1 MDSFSVRSGAFESVR
16 WTVLSIVG
24 EEAVSELYSF
34 TLHLLAPRAEFEGAA
49 SGGEVEPIELL
60 LVGQTVSF
68 RIDESGIERYGIVA
82 KARIEAP
89 VERNG
94 EALSRVRVEVV
105 PRAWLLTQRR
115 NSRIFQGVYVH
126 QIVSRVLAESG
137 VKHRWCLLNTYPK
150 RVYCTQY
157 DETDYEFVTR
167 LLAEEGI
174 LFFFD
179 HVDREQGFTGGPTP
193 TNPVPEASAW
203 ETASKVAGLIG
214 EVGREIGG
222 TVPGIL
228 GSAASM
234 VSDLFK
240 PKARDEES
248 DDPMILGVGSAGPGG
263 EGDVFVFIDQAAF
276 YPDSPSRH
284 KEQDSLTL
292 HLRDEGGLDGDHFY
306 RIAELASIEA
316 VRARRVEV
324 RDYDFRR
331 PMLLLQA
338 RAEGGTVALGTAR
351 DPVPGDPPLEIYAHH
366 GEYEKPEVNGQ
377 MADLHLQQARA
388 DALVMA
394 GRGWCPNLSPGH
406 AFQLQNGTAS
416 HLADGRFAVTR
427 VRHESFNNGFAQ
439 SPHSA
444 ATNLDGIVDGV
455 ARAIHEARATR
466 EPLGEEAIRALIR
479 NQIGPGH
486 QGNRTY
492 QNRFDCV
499 PAGLAYRPARPKR
512 ITRNVTESAT
522 VVGPVGMPSATREPV
537 DPTAPAQQ
545 VSAQEIY
552 TDRFGRVKIQFH
564 WDREGQWKENSSCW
578 VRVAQT
584 WAGAGFGF
592 QFVPRI
598 GMEVLVTFLGGDPD
612 RPVIIG
618 SLYNA
623 THLTPEPLPQRL
635 TRSGIRTQ
643 SSPGGGGFNELSF
656 EDAAG
661 VERVYIHAQKDLEE
675 VVNDSHNLNVKNN
688 QRVNVGASQQVGI
701 DVDQLVAVGQNQ
713 TTIVGKN
720 HSETVRGNH
729 TTNVIRNE
737 TGVVAGNSL
746 HTTLGVAA
754 RTVGTDDMTV
764 VEGDRN
770 VTVRGNLMTH
780 IGGRSAEQK
789 SSAVTYVNGS
799 SFLTATDRVLVKA
812 ETANGDGSASV
823 VRLECGES
831 FIEIHHDKI
840 TLSAKTIEILGESSI
855 KLKRK
860 DTEVVLDADGA
871 LIHSDPITLQTPRG
885 SKILLDEGHVS
896 MIGSQSAL
904 IQSLKIALES
914 GQAMKEALESLL
926 EKITHVEN
934 VKLVFTHQRPVDD
947 RNRIA
952 RTKYRVVIEDQVYD
966 GLTDDDGGLK
976 VWAPD
981 GAKVV
986 HVILWANETYPDLYP
1001 GGPLVWLVHL
1011 VTEFPDAKTPKGA
1024 RLRLRNLGYD
1034 PGTKTAEDTLDD
1046 LTQQALLE
1054 FQFDQAMPM
1063 TAALEEETQ
1072 KKLSEQYGSWS

>member
-34 TLHLLAPRAEFEGAA
+34 TLHLLARRSELEGAA

-68 RIDESGIERYGIVA
+68 RIDEGGIERFGIVA

-115 NSRIFQGVYVH
+115 NSRIFQGLYVH
-126 QIVSRVLAESG
+126 QIVSRVFAESG
-137 VKHRWCLLNTYPK
+137 VKHRWSLTKTYPK
-150 RVYCTQY
+150 RIYCTQY

-179 HVDREQGFTGGPTP
+179 HDPRFAGGPTP
-193 TNPVPEASAW
+193 TTPVPEATTA
-203 ETASKVAGLIG
+203 ETASKVLGAIG
-214 EVGREIGG
+214 TVGREVGG

-234 VSDLFK
+234 FSDLVK

-248 DDPMILGVGSAGPGG
+248 DDPMILGVGAAGPGG
-263 EGDVFVFIDQAAF
+263 EGDVFVFIDNPTS
-276 YPDSPSRH
+276 YPDTPARQS
-284 KEQDSLTL
+284 EQDRLTL
-292 HLRDEGGLDGDHFY
+292 YLRDDGGLDGDHFE
-306 RIAELASIEA
+306 RISELSPVES

-338 RAEGGTVALGTAR
+338 RAENGTSALGNPR
-351 DPVPGDPPLEIYAHH
+351 DPVPGDPPLEIYDHH

-377 MADLHLQQARA
+377 MADLHLQQARRG
-388 DALVMA
+388 ALVMA

-406 AFQLQNGTAS
+406 VFQLRNGTAS
-416 HLADGRFAVTR
+416 HLSDGRFAVTR
-427 VRHESFNNGFAQ
+427 VCHESFNTGFAQ
-439 SPHSA
+439 APSRSEP
-444 ATNLDGIVDGV
+444 NLDGMVDGV
-455 ARAIHEARATR
+455 ALAIHEALATR

-479 NQIGPGH
+479 RQIGPRQ

-499 PAGLAYRPARPKR
+499 PASLAYRPARPKR

-522 VVGPVGMPSATREPV
+522 VVGPVGIPSPTRGPV

-675 VVNDSHNLNVKNN
+675 VVNDSHNLNVKND
-688 QRVNVGASQQVGI
+688 QRVTVGTSQNVGVGG
-701 DVDQLVAVGQNQ
+701 DQLVAVGQNQ
-713 TTIVGKN
+713 TTLVGNN
-720 HSETVRGNH
+720 HSETVQGNH
-729 TTNVIRNE
+729 TSHVLRNE
-737 TGVVAGNSL
+737 TGVVTGNSL
-746 HTTLGVAA
+746 HTTQGVAA
-754 RTVGTDDMTV
+754 RTVNADDLTV

-780 IGGRSAEQK
+780 VGGRSATQK
-789 SSAVTYVNGS
+789 SSTVTYVNGS

-812 ETANGDGSASV
+812 ETASGDGSSSA
-823 VRLECGES
+823 VRLECGDS
-831 FIEIHHDKI
+831 FIELHPDKI
-840 TLSAKTIEILGESSI
+840 TLSSKNIEILGEASI
-855 KLKRK
+855 KLKRL
-860 DTEVVLDADGA
+860 DTEMVMDVNGA
-871 LIHSDPITLQTPRG
+871 LLHSDPITLQTPKG
-885 SKILLDEGHVS
+885 SKVLLDEGHLS
-896 MIGSQSAL
+896 MIGTQGAL
-904 IQSLKIALES
+904 IQSSKIALES
-914 GQAMKEALESLL
+914 GQALTEEDVAAIEQAK
-926 EKITHVEN
+926 HVEN
-934 VKLVFTHQRPVDD
+934 VKLVFTHLRPGDAGS
-947 RNRIA
+947 RIA
-952 RTKYRVVIEDQVYD
+952 RTKYRVVVEDQVYD
-966 GLTDDDGGLK
+966 GLTDGEGGLK
-976 VWAPD
+976 IWAPD

-1001 GGPLVWLVHL
+1001 HGPLVWLVHL
-1011 VTEFPDAKTPKGA
+1011 VTEFPDVKTPKGA

-1034 PGTKTAEDTLDD
+1034 PGTVLTEETLDD

-1054 FQFDQAMPM
+1054 FQFDQEIPM

-1072 KKLSEQYGSWS
+1072 KNLAKQYGSWS